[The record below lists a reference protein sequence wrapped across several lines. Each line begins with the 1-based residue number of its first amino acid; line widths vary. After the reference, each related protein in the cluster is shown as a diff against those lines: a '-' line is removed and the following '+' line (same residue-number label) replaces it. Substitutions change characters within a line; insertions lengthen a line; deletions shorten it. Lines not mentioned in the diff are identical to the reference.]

1 MNLEKDMENS
11 ATRDL
16 SVEVGNGE
24 LDITIFKGGLN
35 VIGSEAWVSDLE
47 VLEIDVLVMEI
58 GNADSSNF
66 ADKVVD
72 ESILHRINSI
82 LGEGKG
88 NGGVVLS
95 LSKCEEQ

>member
-1 MNLEKDMENS
+1 
-11 ATRDL
+11 
-16 SVEVGNGE
+16 
-24 LDITIFKGGLN
+24 
-35 VIGSEAWVSDLE
+35 
-47 VLEIDVLVMEI
+47 LEIDVLVMEI
-58 GNADSSNF
+58 GNADSSNL

-72 ESILHRINSI
+72 ESILHGINSI